1 MAQTQ
6 DALESDWIHAVF
18 SVLREEAVA
27 IAADFGDRVKHQ
39 IDQVAAT
46 QDIRPPSTM
55 ALFTAVALE
64 TSNMAASLLPGALA
78 PDDHDDH
85 DDHDEKD

>member
-6 DALESDWIHAVF
+6 DTLESDWIHAVF

-64 TSNMAASLLPGALA
+64 TSNMAASLLPGAPA
-78 PDDHDDH
+78 ADD

>member
-27 IAADFGDRVKHQ
+27 IAADFGDRVKYQ

-64 TSNMAASLLPGALA
+64 TTNMAASLLPGALA
-78 PDDHDDH
+78 ADDDGH

>member
-27 IAADFGDRVKHQ
+27 IAADFGDRVKYQ

-64 TSNMAASLLPGALA
+64 TTNMAASLLPGARA
-78 PDDHDDH
+78 ADDDGH

>member
-1 MAQTQ
+1 MTQTQ
-6 DALESDWIHAVF
+6 DAPESDWIHAVF
-18 SVLREEAVA
+18 SVLREEVVA

-64 TSNMAASLLPGALA
+64 TTNMAVSMLPGAPPA
-78 PDDHDDH
+78 DH
-85 DDHDEKD
+85 DHDEKD

>member
-64 TSNMAASLLPGALA
+64 TSNMAASLLPGAPA
-78 PDDHDDH
+78 ADD